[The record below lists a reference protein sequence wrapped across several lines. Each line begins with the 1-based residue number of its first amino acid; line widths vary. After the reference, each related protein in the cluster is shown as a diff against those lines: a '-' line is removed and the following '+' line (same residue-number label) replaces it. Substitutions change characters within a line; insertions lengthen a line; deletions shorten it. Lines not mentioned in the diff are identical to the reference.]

1 MEIFHLLSSNPHLV
15 KSDFPDI
22 TLPFID
28 TIKQFIIFGV
38 NLFMETLRVDIQNE
52 QEKRVLLAFLDSLD
66 YNYRIDNESDA
77 VLEQQAKDLAN
88 RKADFLAGKAS
99 SLPWSET
106 K

>member
-1 MEIFHLLSSNPHLV
+1 
-15 KSDFPDI
+15 
-22 TLPFID
+22 
-28 TIKQFIIFGV
+28 
-38 NLFMETLRVDIQNE
+38 METLRVDIQNE

-77 VLEQQAKDLAN
+77 VLEQQAKDLEQ
-88 RKADFLAGKAS
+88 RKADFLAGKTT

>member
-1 MEIFHLLSSNPHLV
+1 
-15 KSDFPDI
+15 
-22 TLPFID
+22 
-28 TIKQFIIFGV
+28 
-38 NLFMETLRVDIQNE
+38 METLRVDIQNE

-77 VLEQQAKDLAN
+77 VLEQQAKELAS

-99 SLPWSET
+99 SLPWSES